1 MHFNFIQMKNLLLSI
16 FVFFAS
22 FVTLSQSCTHTIKL
36 TDTFGDGWNGG
47 YVSVSVNGVVVLN
60 NITLATGL
68 GPVNYNFTASSG
80 STIRV
85 YRTIAGSWPSEMRV
99 QVVNNVG
106 TVLLATVQPVV
117 GTATSG
123 GQTCIANCGVASA
136 GCTNVSS
143 YGSAVAPTTPTTV
156 TISSC
161 NFQTEYSTVSGII
174 AGRTYQFGYSLG
186 GYITVHTGTYN
197 GPIVAYGTAP
207 LNWASAYTGTV
218 FVHYN
223 TNSGCGT
230 ASSCGTSTVS
240 CVTCSAPAAPSND
253 LVCNATPISCGQL
266 ISGTTVN
273 ANNSG
278 TGENSTCSVTQTQP
292 GVWYVI
298 PGNGQIMTASLC
310 ATAWDSKISVF
321 SGPNCSS
328 LTCVGGN
335 DDSGPACVSTSASYS
350 WTSVVGTNY
359 YILVHGY
366 SSTSSFTINMSCYTP
381 PPSAPTSIT
390 ATQNTICNGTSTT
403 LTANGAIGTV
413 YWYTGGCGTTFIGTG
428 NSITVTPSTTTT
440 YFARNYN
447 SGLFSSSCA
456 STTITVNQIP
466 QVTITPT
473 SNVICNGSSTQLNSN
488 VSGLSVPGNL
498 VVTISSGGF
507 MDETS
512 WVLYNN
518 LGTIIGSGGNYGLG
532 TTNVIPI
539 GSSANGPYT
548 FSIETQG
555 TFNDNTATFT
565 ITCNGTT
572 ISSGSLGGGQTFN
585 QVVSSCTTTPPI
597 TYSWT
602 PSLGLSSTSS
612 VNPIATPNNTTTYT
626 LTATANGC
634 SNTAQVNVTVNP
646 LPSVSAGPNQ
656 TICSGSSVA
665 LYGSGAT
672 SYTWNNGVT
681 NGVSFYPNNTQ
692 TYTVTGT
699 NANGCSNTSTTTV
712 TVISAPVANAGP
724 PEIGSSTC
732 GINQITLGANV
743 PSVGQT
749 GTWNVF
755 SGVGGTFSNINSPT
769 STFTGNYGSS
779 YILQWNVTNGQCST
793 SYQKSV
799 TFNQPNDLSL
809 GGAIGS
815 NDFLWGGLTSTDW
828 STSTNWYQ
836 KQSAGHFV
844 RMSGNAQP
852 TNSNQVF
859 TLNQA
864 NGGLCIGNVTPTLSV
879 NGNAYDVFINPG
891 ITLDLSN
898 DSLNITHDLINNG
911 SLTASIGTVNFI
923 GNTNSTIGG
932 NGNTQLFNMKVN
944 KSGGSN
950 LTLSQP
956 ITVTNTLTMVQ
967 GNIFTS
973 NSNLLTLGTT
983 SAQSGTLNYNT
994 GTIVGPFKRYYPSIA
1009 TSGNDGFFPVGTTS
1023 YNRYSQIDFTSTP
1036 GLNQS
1041 LTIQYKLGAPLVNGT
1056 PLYTGLPQVVSNSLI
1071 QNYSADGY
1079 WEVIPNNGNYSS
1091 SINSTPYNITLFAN
1105 NLNGMT
1111 TPQICRIIKS
1121 PGSTH
1126 TSWQSC
1132 GTHVPILGNANPQSF
1147 IINSTSST
1155 GFSWFNIGT
1164 PNSQALPVEL
1174 LSFDG
1179 SCNDNLITLNWKTAT
1194 EHNSDYFDVLKSR
1207 DGENWSKLTTLNS
1220 AGNSTQELTYT
1231 TKDEN
1236 AIDGNNYYKL
1246 LQYDIDGVYKEYG
1259 PINVICDGNSKGYFS
1274 IFPNPSSGDFQ
1285 VVLNNKNMVGNGK
1298 LIIKDT
1304 KGSEILNK
1312 EINVMTGINLYDIY
1326 GLNIRPG
1333 VYYVQITNNNLST
1346 QIIKEIIK

>member
-1 MHFNFIQMKNLLLSI
+1 MKNLLLSI
-16 FVFFAS
+16 FVFFTS
-22 FVTLSQSCTHTIKL
+22 FVISQCTHTIRL

-47 YVSVSVNGVVVLN
+47 YVSVSVGGVVVLN
-60 NITLATGL
+60 NITLATGY
-68 GPVNYNFTASSG
+68 GPVNYNFTAASG
-80 STIRV
+80 QTIRV
-85 YRTIAGSWPSEMRV
+85 YRTIAGTYPSEMRV

-106 TVLLATVQPVV
+106 TVLLATVQPVS
-117 GTATSG
+117 GTATTLGS
-123 GQTCIANCGVASA
+123 TCLANCAVATP
-136 GCTNVSS
+136 GCTNTSS
-143 YGSAVAPTTPTTV
+143 YGSAVAPSTPTTV

-161 NFQTEYSTVSGII
+161 NFQSEYSTVSGIV
-174 AGRTYQFGYSLG
+174 AGQTYQFGYSLG

-197 GPIVAYGTAP
+197 GPIVAYGNAP
-207 LNWASAYTGTV
+207 LNWTSSYTGTV

-223 TNSGCGT
+223 TGSGCGT
-230 ASSCGTSTVS
+230 ASSCGTSTVT
-240 CVTCSAPAAPSND
+240 CVTCSAPAAPAND
-253 LVCNATPISCGQL
+253 LVCNATSISCGQI

-273 ANNSG
+273 ATNSG
-278 TGENSTCSVTQTQP
+278 VGENSTCSVTQTQP
-292 GVWYVI
+292 GVWYRVT
-298 PGNGQIMTASLC
+298 GTGQIMTAYLC
-310 ATAWDSKISVF
+310 NTAWDSKISVF
-321 SGPNCSS
+321 SGTSCSA

-335 DDSGPACVSTSASYS
+335 DDMGPSCATTSASYQ
-350 WTSVVGTNY
+350 WTSTVGLNY

-366 SSTSSFTINMSCYTP
+366 STSSAFSLGLICTTP
-381 PPSAPTSIT
+381 PPSNPTSIS
-390 ATQNTICNGTSTT
+390 ASSNTICNGSSVT
-403 LTANGAIGTV
+403 LTANGAVGTV
-413 YWYTGGCGTTFIGTG
+413 YWYTGGCGVNQIGTG
-428 NSITVTPSTTTT
+428 NSINVSPSTTTT

-456 STTITVNQIP
+456 STIITVNQIP

-539 GSSANGPYT
+539 GTSANGPYT

-572 ISSGSLGGGQTFN
+572 ISSGSIGGGQTFN

-597 TYSWT
+597 TYSWS

-612 VNPIATPNNTTTYT
+612 ANPMATPNNTTTYT

-646 LPSVSAGPNQ
+646 LPSVSAGSNQ
-656 TICSGSSVA
+656 TICSGSPVT
-665 LYGSGAT
+665 LFGSGAT
-672 SYTWNNGVT
+672 SYTWNNGVS
-681 NGVSFYPNNTQ
+681 NGVIFYPNGTQ

-699 NANGCSNTSTTTV
+699 NANGCSNTSSTTV
-712 TVISAPVANAGP
+712 TVISAPVANAGQ
-724 PEIGSSTC
+724 PETGSSTC
-732 GINQITLGANV
+732 GINQVTLGANT
-743 PSVGQT
+743 PGAGET
-749 GTWNVF
+749 GTWSVF

-799 TFNQPNDLSL
+799 TFNQPNVLSL
-809 GGAIGS
+809 GGVIGS

-950 LTLSQP
+950 LTLSLP

-994 GTIVGPFKRYYPSIA
+994 GTIVGPFKRYYSSIA

-1126 TSWQSC
+1126 TTWQSC
-1132 GTHVPILGNANPQSF
+1132 GTHVTIPQNANAQSF
-1147 IINSTSST
+1147 LISSNNT
-1155 GFSWFNIGT
+1155 QGFSWFNIGT

-1194 EHNSDYFDVLKSR
+1194 EHNTSHFDVLKSR
-1207 DGENWSKLTTLNS
+1207 DGENWSKLTTLLS
-1220 AGNSTQELTYT
+1220 AGNSTQELSYT
-1231 TKDEN
+1231 AKDEN

-1246 LQYDIDGVYKEYG
+1246 MQYDIDGVSDEYG
-1259 PINVICDGNSKGYFS
+1259 PINVICNGNSKGYFS
-1274 IFPNPSSGDFQ
+1274 TFPNPSSGMFQ
-1285 VVLNNKNMVGNGK
+1285 VVLNNKNMIGDGT
-1298 LIIKDT
+1298 IEIKDT
-1304 KGSEILNK
+1304 KGAKVFEK
-1312 EINVMTGINLYDIY
+1312 EIKINQGINLYDIDNKSLIS
-1326 GLNIRPG
+1326 GI
-1333 VYYVQITNNNLST
+1333 YYVRVVSKDLST
-1346 QIIKEIIK
+1346 ETLKQIIK